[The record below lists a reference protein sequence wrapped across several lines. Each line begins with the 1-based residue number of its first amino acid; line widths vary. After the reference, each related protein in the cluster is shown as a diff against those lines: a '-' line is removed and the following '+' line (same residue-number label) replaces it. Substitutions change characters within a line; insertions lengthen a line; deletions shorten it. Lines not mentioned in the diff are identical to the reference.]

1 MGELLGIWKYLSRHI
16 WPAVLIAVA
25 AVLGIA
31 MPVANAVKFVTL
43 PLPWPIFMAAGFA
56 IFMVAVILIL
66 YAADKAQ
73 NSKITVADEQA
84 DNEEKV
90 SEPTSEVEPFGSAI
104 LGGPLSGTPSKSHTK
119 ARERTDPASEHP
131 DKQRAK
137 EALVPLAKDYFEPAW
152 AALRELKGVA
162 QTIYLG
168 RMKRNTVAKEVI
180 SRAISSGPKKAETR
194 RDPAEYHELSRI
206 DKIRAL
212 NLHEAETAFYH
223 HYIDYGQNVLMT
235 VSLVDECRPWST
247 DHMKNLLVKYQEW
260 QSAHS
265 ALIDRQKL
273 LGKEFLDLNTIG
285 ILETLVLQEVP
296 EPDWAAL
303 EQRFKDSQGA

>member
-84 DNEEKV
+84 DNKEKV

-104 LGGPLSGTPSKSHTK
+104 LGGPLSGTPSIPHTP
-119 ARERTDPASEHP
+119 APERTDPASEHP

-152 AALRELKGVA
+152 QALRQLRLA
-162 QTIYLG
+162 ARDNYLG
-168 RMKRNTVAKEVI
+168 RMKRNTKIRDII
-180 SRAISSGPKKAETR
+180 SRAIDHGPKKASTR
-194 RDPAEYHELSRI
+194 HDPAEYHELKRI
-206 DKIRAL
+206 DKVRAL
-212 NLHEAETAFYH
+212 NLYEAETAFYH
-223 HYIDYGQNVLMT
+223 HYIDYGQNVQMI
-235 VSLVDECRPWST
+235 VSLVDECRPWSPDQLRT
-247 DHMKNLLVKYQEW
+247 LLERYREW
-260 QSAHS
+260 HDAHL
-265 ALIDRQKL
+265 ALVERQKV
-273 LGKEFLDLNTIG
+273 LGQQFLDLNTIG
-285 ILETLVLQEVP
+285 TLEKNVLQEIP
-296 EPDWAAL
+296 EPDWNAL
-303 EQRFKDSQGA
+303 EQRFKDSQKG